1 MRRRGARTTFCVY
14 YLLIIFVRRP
24 VFLIYRITIKYTKKR
39 HDCIIDFHLNVIF
52 NTQRR
57 FFSYSS
63 DKAQFKILT
72 SIIKGFADGFFK
84 TLSSCEDMK
93 NFPTDDELAAA
104 RDAAFQQCRRENI
117 SAVINCLTEC
127 NEFDVVEYDFSVRVD
142 EAVVLV
148 NMVSYIDGESF
159 RVDYS
164 ESDFDGNESS
174 IVNIGRLVGRNH
186 SIVIRQGD
194 WDSAFRFPLES
205 LVHLRFLVE
214 FVARVGDSY
223 FTDDE
228 FEKEIKSKSLM
239 ELMKVMFKLEP

>member
-1 MRRRGARTTFCVY
+1 
-14 YLLIIFVRRP
+14 
-24 VFLIYRITIKYTKKR
+24 
-39 HDCIIDFHLNVIF
+39 
-52 NTQRR
+52 
-57 FFSYSS
+57 
-63 DKAQFKILT
+63 
-72 SIIKGFADGFFK
+72 
-84 TLSSCEDMK
+84 MK

-117 SAVINCLTEC
+117 SAVINCLVEHC
-127 NEFDVVEYDFSVRVD
+127 ELDVVEYDFSVRVD

-148 NMVSYIDGESF
+148 NLISYIDGESF
-159 RVDYS
+159 RMDYS
-164 ESDFDGNESS
+164 ESDYNGDDERSAA
-174 IVNIGRLVGRNH
+174 NIGRLIGRNH
-186 SIVIRQGD
+186 SLVVRQGD

-214 FVARVGDSY
+214 FVARVGDSD

>member
-1 MRRRGARTTFCVY
+1 
-14 YLLIIFVRRP
+14 
-24 VFLIYRITIKYTKKR
+24 
-39 HDCIIDFHLNVIF
+39 
-52 NTQRR
+52 
-57 FFSYSS
+57 
-63 DKAQFKILT
+63 
-72 SIIKGFADGFFK
+72 
-84 TLSSCEDMK
+84 MK

-117 SAVINCLTEC
+117 SAVINCLVEHC
-127 NEFDVVEYDFSVRVD
+127 VLDVVEYDFSVRVD

-148 NMVSYIDGESF
+148 NSVSYVDGESF

-164 ESDFDGNESS
+164 ESDFDGDERS
-174 IVNIGRLVGRNH
+174 IVNIGRLIGRNH

-214 FVARVGDSY
+214 FVARVGDSD